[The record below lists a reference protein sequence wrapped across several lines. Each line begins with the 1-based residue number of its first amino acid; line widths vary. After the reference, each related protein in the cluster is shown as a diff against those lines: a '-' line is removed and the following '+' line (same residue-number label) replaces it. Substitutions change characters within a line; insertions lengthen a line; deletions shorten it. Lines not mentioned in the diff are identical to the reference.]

1 MIICM
6 LIATLVSLVFVVLFM
21 SAGDSLVDALI
32 TCQKE
37 SQEETI
43 KLTGMEMQL
52 LYEDM
57 KRTGD
62 MQNKLKISQGKKLK
76 KKMDEAQALL
86 DRLNS
91 NKLNALDLI
100 PLAGYR
106 LIQLL
111 GWDASND
118 TVKKLNQKCIQFKEK
133 TEAVNYTYYILAS
146 LFGYLILGVA
156 ALFIGLGI
164 GLAAGLGARS
174 LVVGMVAFAIFA
186 LMGYLPYDS
195 VGQTVNKRSAE
206 IEREFP
212 QVVSKMALLTV
223 AGMEVNSA
231 WKLASASGTSTL
243 YSEMKRVLID
253 LQNNVSPSE
262 AYSKFILRCNNDY
275 TTKLA
280 TSIIQNTSKGNAA
293 IVELFKELNR
303 ESWLEHKH
311 NARRMGEKIQSKL
324 MVPTLLMFLGIII
337 LIIVPVMSGFSF

>member
-6 LIATLVSLVFVVLFM
+6 MLATLISLVFVFLFM
-21 SAGDSLVDALI
+21 SAGEVLGDALI

-37 SQEETI
+37 TQTEII
-43 KLTGMEMQL
+43 KMTGIEMQL
-52 LYEDM
+52 LYEEM
-57 KRTGD
+57 RRTGD
-62 MQNKLKISQGKKLK
+62 MENKAKIAQGKKLK
-76 KKMDEAQALL
+76 KKLDEAQKFL

-91 NKLNALDLI
+91 NKLSALDLI

-111 GWDASND
+111 GWDASNE

-146 LFGYLILGVA
+146 LFGYMILGAA

-164 GLAAGLGARS
+164 GLAMGLGTRS
-174 LVVGMVAFAIFA
+174 IVVGMVAFGIFA

-195 VGQTVNKRSAE
+195 VGQTVNKRAEE

-231 WKLASASGTSTL
+231 WKLAAASGTSTL
-243 YSEMKRVLID
+243 YSEMKRVLVD

-280 TSIIQNTSKGNAA
+280 TSIIQNVSKGNAA